1 MHPSP
6 FAANTSPP
14 TSAETTHRSI
24 ERADRAYQGLTIAVM
39 ILLLGSLLSLW

>member
-6 FAANTSPP
+6 IAATASPP
-14 TSAETTHRSI
+14 TSAETKPRSN